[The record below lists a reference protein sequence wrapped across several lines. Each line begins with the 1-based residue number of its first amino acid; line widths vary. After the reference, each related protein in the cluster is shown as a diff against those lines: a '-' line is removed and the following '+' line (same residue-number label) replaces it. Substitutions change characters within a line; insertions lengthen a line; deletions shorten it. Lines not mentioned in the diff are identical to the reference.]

1 MKVILKALLII
12 GGILLLGFL
21 SIYPPT
27 AVIVYTLL
35 TILGIYW
42 GWIESKNSCSRD
54 DK

>member
-1 MKVILKALLII
+1 MKAILKALLII

-27 AVIVYTLL
+27 AVTVYTLL